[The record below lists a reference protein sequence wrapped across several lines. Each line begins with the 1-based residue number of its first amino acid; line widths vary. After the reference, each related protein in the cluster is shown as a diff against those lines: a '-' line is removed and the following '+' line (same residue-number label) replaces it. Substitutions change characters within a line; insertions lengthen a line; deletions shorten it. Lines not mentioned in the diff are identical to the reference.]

1 MRYNAVFPR
10 SEQGTGFQWFDSSQH
25 HGNPLKSSGFFRFL
39 AFVAYL
45 YEKECNFF
53 QPFGPRFRLMDK
65 TAPEAGMLNL

>member
-1 MRYNAVFPR
+1 MRSKAVFHR
-10 SEQGTGFQWFDSSQH
+10 FIKETGFQRFDTSQH

-53 QPFGPRFRLMDK
+53 QPFGPRFRLMDE
-65 TAPEAGMLNL
+65 TAPKAGMLNL